1 MAALSRQVADH
12 LRLSTDTKHGVTTEA
27 EWVAA
32 LRSNGKLK
40 HLESFDDFLAVKG
53 AGWINTTAD
62 FNFPGIGTGE
72 IPRDNSVSGVQTYVT
87 DKLNQILNAK
97 YFHARKK
104 KNPNQFIQQREELT
118 LKIQPDP
125 DAFRRVSFGHR
136 KPDVVAYRGSNRG
149 AFAIALIGDCKGV
162 VSLDKDFQPAEIGHI
177 LDMSKDLLSKFQV
190 FRHVMFSFLT
200 DGQRFQF
207 FKVQR
212 ESDGFHFTQSIVFT
226 DTLGW
231 QVDDYVWFA
240 QQYPFRNA

>member
-1 MAALSRQVADH
+1 MAVLSRQVADH

-32 LRSNGKLK
+32 LRNNGKLK
-40 HLESFDDFLAVKG
+40 HLESFDDFLAGKG
-53 AGWINTTAD
+53 AGWINTTD
-62 FNFPGIGTGE
+62 FNFPVIGTGE
-72 IPRDNSVSGVQTYVT
+72 IPREDPNSGVQGYVT
-87 DKLNQILNAK
+87 EKLTQILNANTI
-97 YFHARKK
+97 HARKK
-104 KNPNQFIQQREELT
+104 KNPNQFIQQGTQLT
-118 LKIQPDP
+118 LKILPDP
-125 DAFRRVSFGHR
+125 EAFSRPSFGHR

-177 LDMSKDLLSKFQV
+177 LDMSKDLLAKFQV

-200 DGQRFQF
+200 DGHRFQF

-226 DTLGW
+226 ETLGW